1 MISAEYPQIAGFAA
15 EVGDLGGICQ
25 RPPTAVYIRGRST
38 RGVIWQRSRVAERR
52 KRALRFC
59 SNQVAE
65 RFDLYN
71 HAYRGHDSDV
81 YREIRLATYGR
92 DFGLTSWVS
101 TEEADAIPGLLNLS
115 AGSQVLEIGFG
126 SGHYGLYLARVSGCC
141 ITGLEI
147 NANGVATADE
157 LARQSGLGERATFQ
171 KHDVSER
178 LPFHGDSFDAAFSN
192 DVFCHVPDR
201 LSLLRELYRVL
212 RPGGRLLFSDAL
224 VIGGLVT
231 NEELAIRSSIGLYV
245 FTAPGVNEK
254 LLEEAGF
261 HVEISRDT
269 TYQAAVIAER
279 WRDARRTHA
288 ARLVEIEGKAN
299 YEGLQRFLNCTFKL
313 TSENRLQRYVYRA
326 SKRM

>member
-1 MISAEYPQIAGFAA
+1 
-15 EVGDLGGICQ
+15 
-25 RPPTAVYIRGRST
+25 
-38 RGVIWQRSRVAERR
+38 
-52 KRALRFC
+52 
-59 SNQVAE
+59 VAE

-71 HAYRGHDSDV
+71 HAYGGHGSDV

-92 DFGLTSWVS
+92 DLGQTSWVD
-101 TEEADAIPGLLNLS
+101 TEEADAIPGLLNIS

-126 SGHYGLYLARVSGCC
+126 SGLYALYMARVSGCR

-157 LARQSGLGERATFQ
+157 LARQNGLGAQATFQ

-178 LPFHGDSFDAAFSN
+178 LPFDRDSFDAAFSN

-231 NEELAIRSSIGLYV
+231 NEELAVRSSIGLYI

-261 HVEISRDT
+261 QVEISRDT
-269 TYQAAVIAER
+269 TSQASVIAER
-279 WRDARRTHA
+279 WRNARQAYA

-299 YEGLQRFLNCTFKL
+299 YEGLQRFLSCTFRL
-313 TSENRLQRYVYRA
+313 TGENRLRRYLYQA
-326 SKRM
+326 SKPL

>member
-1 MISAEYPQIAGFAA
+1 M
-15 EVGDLGGICQ
+15 
-25 RPPTAVYIRGRST
+25 
-38 RGVIWQRSRVAERR
+38 
-52 KRALRFC
+52 
-59 SNQVAE
+59 AE

-92 DFGLTSWVS
+92 DFGQTSWVS
-101 TEEADAIPGLLNLS
+101 TEEADAIPGLLDMS

-126 SGHYGLYLARVSGCC
+126 SGHYALYVATVSGCC

-157 LARQSGLGERATFQ
+157 LARQSGLGTRATFQ

-178 LPFHGDSFDAAFSN
+178 LPFDRNSFDAAFSN

-231 NEELAIRSSIGLYV
+231 NEELAVRSSIGLYI

-254 LLEEAGF
+254 LLEDAGF

-269 TYQAAVIAER
+269 THEAAIIAER
-279 WRDARRTHA
+279 WRDARQAHTADWLRLR
-288 ARLVEIEGKAN
+288 ARQIMKACS
-299 YEGLQRFLNCTFKL
+299 G
-313 TSENRLQRYVYRA
+313 S
-326 SKRM
+326 

>member
-1 MISAEYPQIAGFAA
+1 
-15 EVGDLGGICQ
+15 
-25 RPPTAVYIRGRST
+25 
-38 RGVIWQRSRVAERR
+38 
-52 KRALRFC
+52 
-59 SNQVAE
+59 VAE

-81 YREIRLATYGR
+81 YRAIRLATYGR
-92 DFGLTSWVS
+92 DFGQTSWVG
-101 TEEADAIPGLLNLS
+101 TEEADAIPGLLNIS

-126 SGHYGLYLARVSGCC
+126 SGRYALHVATVSGCR

-147 NANGVATADE
+147 NANGVAAAGE
-157 LARQSGLGERATFQ
+157 LARRSGLAARATFQ
-171 KHDVSER
+171 QHDVSER
-178 LPFHGDSFDAAFSN
+178 LPFDRDSFDAAFSN

-201 LSLLRELYRVL
+201 LSLLREMYRVL

-224 VIGGLVT
+224 VIEGLVT
-231 NEELAIRSSIGLYV
+231 NEELAVRSSIGLYI

-269 TYQAAVIAER
+269 TSQAALIAER
-279 WRDARRTHA
+279 WRDARQAHA

-299 YEGLQRFLNCTFKL
+299 YEGLQRFLSCTFKL
-313 TSENRLQRYVYRA
+313 TSENRLRRYVYRA
-326 SKRM
+326 SKNL

>member
-1 MISAEYPQIAGFAA
+1 M
-15 EVGDLGGICQ
+15 
-25 RPPTAVYIRGRST
+25 
-38 RGVIWQRSRVAERR
+38 
-52 KRALRFC
+52 
-59 SNQVAE
+59 AE

-92 DFGLTSWVS
+92 DFGQTSWVN
-101 TEEADAIPGLLNLS
+101 TEEADAIPGLLSIS
-115 AGSQVLEIGFG
+115 ARSQVLEIGFG
-126 SGHYGLYLARVSGCC
+126 SGHYALQVARVSGCH

-147 NANGVATADE
+147 NANGVAAADE
-157 LARQSGLGERATFQ
+157 SARQSGLETRATFQ

-178 LPFHGDSFDAAFSN
+178 LPFERDSFDAAFSN

-201 LSLLRELYRVL
+201 LSLLRELYRIL

-224 VIGGLVT
+224 VIGGVVT
-231 NEELAIRSSIGLYV
+231 NEELAVRSSIGLYI

-261 HVEISRDT
+261 DVEISRDT
-269 TYQAAVIAER
+269 TSQAAVIAER
-279 WRDARRTHA
+279 WRDARQAHT

-299 YEGLQRFLNCTFKL
+299 YEGLQRFLNCTYKL
-313 TSENRLQRYVYRA
+313 TSENRLRRYLYRA
-326 SKRM
+326 SKKM